1 MKATRIA
8 LAILSVAIFAAC
20 SSDVTG
26 PSNATPTVQSADMLG
41 TVGPR
46 PDMLGTLGP
55 RP

>member
-26 PSNATPTVQSADMLG
+26 PSNAKPTVASQDLG
-41 TVGPR
+41 QY
-46 PDMLGTLGP
+46 GTEP
-55 RP
+55 